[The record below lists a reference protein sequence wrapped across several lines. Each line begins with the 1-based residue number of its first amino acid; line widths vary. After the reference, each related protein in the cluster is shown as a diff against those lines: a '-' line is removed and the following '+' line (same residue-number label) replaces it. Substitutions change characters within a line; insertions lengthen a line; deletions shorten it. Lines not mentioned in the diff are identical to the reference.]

1 MNKTYKVVFNKA
13 RGALM
18 AANEITSSV
27 QKKGTKTVIV
37 TAVVSALAMIS
48 AGANADNLTRLDD
61 TVSNLSNQIISGKSD
76 FSNSGWGGY
85 IYIGAKNFSSENN
98 TYSVEGDYSTGD
110 GAFGGAI
117 ALYSKGTNG
126 KTLHFDTFKNDKFIG
141 NSLVA
146 TGTNSEK
153 VAWNAG
159 GAIAV
164 KGHSVTFENVL
175 FQDNKVVS
183 NVSDKGGVAVGGAV
197 FLDKMI
203 RGTETNNV
211 GEKDANTNA
220 LFKITK
226 DLSYTGNTVSSS
238 SKQGTTLYGGYAPTG
253 GGFLFMDRQSTATFD
268 VAENVTLTLG
278 AAGKSTDAHMDTI
291 ASSMTSDN
299 GNNGVSRTGGHNL
312 IVKQGKG
319 TFVINTSLSGYNG
332 LLSIKEGTLDVNAAW
347 KIRNAVTI
355 EGGTLDLT
363 GSDFSFNSIADAGM
377 EYSQKIDSTAAGSI
391 TLTSGSLVANSAQIF
406 TQSLGTDGTVKNA
419 EALKNPDKITFN
431 GGTLTLADDA
441 YNLDYSNSAA
451 GLIGAKTSLVFT
463 GKLIGTDGGKV
474 TEITPDQISNT
485 GTGGVLADV
494 DLNTKTEGDT
504 VKNVVIGSGPDATI
518 KGNVGVKSL
527 ATDEGASVTVKNSKV
542 LTLVGSGEA
551 DALVTGA
558 KEISVASDA
567 KIALGVEGEAA
578 KGSVISQ
585 VLKLSGSMEVVG
597 DATYTV
603 EKIEA
608 TRDAVIT
615 VGNDN
620 ASGALKLAGKLNGAK
635 IFLDP
640 AFKNN
645 AELDVIANASSIELS
660 QTLADGL
667 ITAGRNSFV
676 VLGGTRADAI
686 DLFNQSGKTRGPENV
701 TAMAYV
707 AAPVDLGT
715 TGGLSIDG
723 AISDAAHANAQT
735 NAVNIAAN
743 GLLVVNASGLSGE
756 AAVSNV
762 NSVTGSGTVLA
773 VGAKNGDAFT
783 LFAPSEGSTLTVSS
797 DIKTEVRNPL
807 LAATLQNGVLSVGLS
822 DAAEAQTS
830 EIQGGLPLLS
840 AALSDQSAANFLE
853 SVYMGASSAEASRT
867 VDVASQIAA
876 AAGAQRMA
884 VQAMN
889 DQVDAIYDALNA
901 SADGIRGWAAI
912 TGSRV
917 KVDDLS
923 AGSRDYGVKTEM
935 GGASFGATWTAGDFS
950 LGAALHAGT
959 GTSRGQGRFSGAK
972 AEADYCGISAYGAF
986 QLPFET
992 VLKGVVGWSS
1002 SDNDYS
1008 FKGLK
1013 ASGDTDV
1020 IYAGLRAEKAFALS
1034 LNASVTPYVGF
1045 TYARVEADAVTMGFA
1060 NDKTTQDI
1068 VEIPVGAR
1076 FAATFNQNGWK
1087 LSPILDVN
1095 FTPTAGDRDVETKSY
1110 GAAVTTDVLTKGVA
1124 NVRAGLDAENGAFRV
1139 GLDLGGSFG
1148 TEDTRGFSGRI
1159 RVGYA
1164 F

>member
-1 MNKTYKVVFNKA
+1 
-13 RGALM
+13 
-18 AANEITSSV
+18 
-27 QKKGTKTVIV
+27 
-37 TAVVSALAMIS
+37 
-48 AGANADNLTRLDD
+48 
-61 TVSNLSNQIISGKSD
+61 
-76 FSNSGWGGY
+76 
-85 IYIGAKNFSSENN
+85 
-98 TYSVEGDYSTGD
+98 
-110 GAFGGAI
+110 
-117 ALYSKGTNG
+117 
-126 KTLHFDTFKNDKFIG
+126 
-141 NSLVA
+141 
-146 TGTNSEK
+146 
-153 VAWNAG
+153 
-159 GAIAV
+159 
-164 KGHSVTFENVL
+164 
-175 FQDNKVVS
+175 
-183 NVSDKGGVAVGGAV
+183 
-197 FLDKMI
+197 
-203 RGTETNNV
+203 
-211 GEKDANTNA
+211 
-220 LFKITK
+220 
-226 DLSYTGNTVSSS
+226 
-238 SKQGTTLYGGYAPTG
+238 
-253 GGFLFMDRQSTATFD
+253 
-268 VAENVTLTLG
+268 
-278 AAGKSTDAHMDTI
+278 
-291 ASSMTSDN
+291 
-299 GNNGVSRTGGHNL
+299 
-312 IVKQGKG
+312 
-319 TFVINTSLSGYNG
+319 
-332 LLSIKEGTLDVNAAW
+332 
-347 KIRNAVTI
+347 
-355 EGGTLDLT
+355 
-363 GSDFSFNSIADAGM
+363 
-377 EYSQKIDSTAAGSI
+377 
-391 TLTSGSLVANSAQIF
+391 
-406 TQSLGTDGTVKNA
+406 
-419 EALKNPDKITFN
+419 
-431 GGTLTLADDA
+431 
-441 YNLDYSNSAA
+441 
-451 GLIGAKTSLVFT
+451 
-463 GKLIGTDGGKV
+463 
-474 TEITPDQISNT
+474 
-485 GTGGVLADV
+485 
-494 DLNTKTEGDT
+494 
-504 VKNVVIGSGPDATI
+504 
-518 KGNVGVKSL
+518 
-527 ATDEGASVTVKNSKV
+527 
-542 LTLVGSGEA
+542 
-551 DALVTGA
+551 
-558 KEISVASDA
+558 
-567 KIALGVEGEAA
+567 
-578 KGSVISQ
+578 
-585 VLKLSGSMEVVG
+585 
-597 DATYTV
+597 
-603 EKIEA
+603 
-608 TRDAVIT
+608 
-615 VGNDN
+615 
-620 ASGALKLAGKLNGAK
+620 
-635 IFLDP
+635 
-640 AFKNN
+640 
-645 AELDVIANASSIELS
+645 
-660 QTLADGL
+660 
-667 ITAGRNSFV
+667 
-676 VLGGTRADAI
+676 
-686 DLFNQSGKTRGPENV
+686 
-701 TAMAYV
+701 MAYV

-783 LFAPSEGSTLTVSS
+783 LFAPSECSTLTVSS

-807 LAATLQNGVLSVGLS
+807 LAATLQNGV
-822 DAAEAQTS
+822 
-830 EIQGGLPLLS
+830 LS

-867 VDVASQIAA
+867 VDVVSQIAA

>member
-27 QKKGTKTVIV
+27 QKKGTKTVVV

-48 AGANADNLTRLDD
+48 AGANADDLTRLDD

-98 TYSVEGDYSTGD
+98 TYSVEGNYSTGD

-146 TGTNSEK
+146 TGTNSK
-153 VAWNAG
+153 NVAWNAG
-159 GAIAV
+159 GAITV
-164 KGHSVTFENVL
+164 KGHSVTFENIL
-175 FQDNKVVS
+175 FQDNKVES
-183 NVSDKGGVAVGGAV
+183 NVSGDKGGVAVGGAV
-197 FLDKMI
+197 FLDKTLN
-203 RGTETNNV
+203 GKETNNV
-211 GEKDANTNA
+211 GADDANTSA
-220 LFKITK
+220 LFRITK
-226 DLSYTGNTVSSS
+226 DLSYTGNTVSTSS
-238 SKQGTTLYGGYAPTG
+238 YQGTTLYGGYAPTG
-253 GGFLFMDRQSTATFD
+253 
-268 VAENVTLTLG
+268 
-278 AAGKSTDAHMDTI
+278 
-291 ASSMTSDN
+291 
-299 GNNGVSRTGGHNL
+299 
-312 IVKQGKG
+312 
-319 TFVINTSLSGYNG
+319 
-332 LLSIKEGTLDVNAAW
+332 
-347 KIRNAVTI
+347 
-355 EGGTLDLT
+355 
-363 GSDFSFNSIADAGM
+363 SDFSFSSIADAGM

-504 VKNVVIGSGPDATI
+504 VKNVVIGSGPDAII

-578 KGSVISQ
+578 KGGVISQ

-686 DLFNQSGKTRGPENV
+686 DLFNQSGKTWGPENV